1 MPDGKGIAQAMQQ
14 DLKEVGIRAKLVTY
28 EFATY
33 LEKLGTGEHSMA
45 LYGGTDVGVDPDFR
59 LNYWFNSAAA
69 TETAA
74 TNVSFYENPEV
85 DRLLLQ
91 ARRSVDPDRRRD
103 LYHRV
108 QEKLHEDVPVV
119 PLAYV
124 RPPIGLQEQVEGY
137 KITYGGDRLNT
148 VRL

>member
-1 MPDGKGIAQAMQQ
+1 M
-14 DLKEVGIRAKLVTY
+14 
-28 EFATY
+28 
-33 LEKLGTGEHSMA
+33 
-45 LYGGTDVGVDPDFR
+45 
-59 LNYWFNSAAA
+59 
-69 TETAA
+69 
-74 TNVSFYENPEV
+74 
-85 DRLLLQ
+85 LQ

-103 LYHRV
+103 LYYRV

-137 KITYGGDRLNT
+137 TITYGDRLNT